1 MIEAAALRG
10 ATDRPRRFGA
20 AAGGSAGLQAL
31 GQHGGEDGAHAG
43 GVEAAQVAE
52 QGVLVGLEA
61 VAGELEGGE
70 RHAQLAAVEQQEGL
84 F

>member
-1 MIEAAALRG
+1 LE
-10 ATDRPRRFGA
+10 
-20 AAGGSAGLQAL
+20 AL
-31 GQHGGEDGAHAG
+31 GQDGGQHGAHAG
-43 GVEAAQVAE
+43 RVEAAEVAE

-61 VAGELEGGE
+61 VTGELEGGE

>member
-1 MIEAAALRG
+1 M
-10 ATDRPRRFGA
+10 
-20 AAGGSAGLQAL
+20 
-31 GQHGGEDGAHAG
+31 
-43 GVEAAQVAE
+43 AE

>member
-1 MIEAAALRG
+1 MAWAGMTGPGYQSARGRRRLRLS
-10 ATDRPRRFGA
+10 T
-20 AAGGSAGLQAL
+20 GLEAL
-31 GQHGGEDGAHAG
+31 GQDGRQHGAHAG
-43 GVEAAQVAE
+43 CVEAAEVAE

-70 RHAQLAAVEQQEGL
+70 RQAQFAAVEQQEGL